1 MSEKETLVL
10 AWVVSGAAL
19 MIIQLIIWRQIND
32 CLPPMQQIGWQVL
45 KETFI
50 WFQGDGLLAQ
60 HARLYPESR
69 LTTVFRVLWGT
80 FWVLVATWILAR

>member
-1 MSEKETLVL
+1 MSSKKTLIL

-19 MIIQLIIWRQIND
+19 AIIQWMIWKQINHR
-32 CLPPMQQIGWQVL
+32 LPPEQQIRKQVF
-45 KETFI
+45 KGMFI
-50 WFQGDGLLAQ
+50 WFQKDGLLAQ

-80 FWVLVATWILAR
+80 FWVLVAFWIVGR

>member
-1 MSEKETLVL
+1 MSDKETLVL

-19 MIIQLIIWRQIND
+19 AIIQLIIWWQIND
-32 CLPPMQQIGWQVL
+32 RLPPAQQIGWQVL

-50 WFQGDGLLAQ
+50 WFQEDGLLAQ
-60 HARLYPESR
+60 HARLYPGSR
-69 LTTVFRVLWGT
+69 LTTVFRLLWGT